1 MTYRF
6 EPPHPSEEVDREDP
20 RDRDDRLCQSDR
32 DAEAVAETRA
42 ELDARMEPEPFDEA
56 CGPWAPLRRADA

>member
-6 EPPHPSEEVDREDP
+6 EPPHPSEEIDREHP
-20 RDRDDRLCQSDR
+20 AARAERLDQSAR
-32 DAEAVAETRA
+32 DAEAVAETWA
-42 ELDARMEPEPFDEA
+42 ELDARLDQEPFDEA